1 MVPGMQPG
9 SGQLSLPARQQRENT
24 SNIPKPLFCD
34 CVSNARAK
42 ILDSV
47 NASDLQ
53 WILTCHMLPAITTC
67 FNASRKASVVISEWA
82 ISGLE
87 LSLILPTS
95 GNISVPTNVGFHSSW
110 LLREYPNPVEHTRP
124 FSRDPST
131 AFPTHG
137 DPREK
142 HMDPNCAQDGSYARY
157 QVRESGQKDAFCV
170 APQNGEIVFD
180 PFPAA
185 RVAGNVSALPDPL
198 YCDCLSK
205 SREIILDSSTAAD
218 MQWILTCDLRTGF
231 HNPLQRQ
238 PDGLVCFDQ
247 MGSRSNKE
255 PPLCTK
261 EGKTKLATTAS
272 SATFGH
278 AH

>member
-1 MVPGMQPG
+1 MLATANCAAPLPPLPRNTCRTYNLLAAGISKPGGTNKAVLTGSFHGIPQHMETPG
-9 SGQLSLPARQQRENT
+9 KST
-24 SNIPKPLFCD
+24 
-34 CVSNARAK
+34 
-42 ILDSV
+42 
-47 NASDLQ
+47 
-53 WILTCHMLPAITTC
+53 WI
-67 FNASRKASVVISEWA
+67 
-82 ISGLE
+82 
-87 LSLILPTS
+87 
-95 GNISVPTNVGFHSSW
+95 
-110 LLREYPNPVEHTRP
+110 
-124 FSRDPST
+124 
-131 AFPTHG
+131 
-137 DPREK
+137 
-142 HMDPNCAQDGSYARY
+142 PNCAQDGSYARY

-218 MQWILTCDLRTGF
+218 MQWILTCDMRTGF

-238 PDGLVCFDQ
+238 PDSLVCFDQ